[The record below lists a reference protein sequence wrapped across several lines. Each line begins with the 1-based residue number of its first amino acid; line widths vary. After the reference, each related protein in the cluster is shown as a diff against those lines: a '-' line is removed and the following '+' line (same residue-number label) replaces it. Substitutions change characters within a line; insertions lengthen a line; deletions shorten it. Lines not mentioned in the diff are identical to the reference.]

1 MAGLM
6 LFTCALPAMAQ
17 DMPLSQV
24 LIDGEGWKVAHKG
37 YSEIYE
43 IVTRGNGSG
52 TPTGAILVLHSNGS
66 DGIAPNGSII
76 VESKGPE
83 PKPEFTQSVYYLW
96 SQYGTNESKK
106 MIEVTP
112 LIRGAAGY
120 IVVAY
125 ERKVAGLACPSGV
138 AVSPDGGT
146 LYVGDGEGKFI
157 WAFVRDGVKT
167 GQPYCPLRMPR
178 GTKASGVTA
187 LATDT
192 DGRIYAVTPLGVQI
206 FDPTGRLCGVLTK
219 PRNEPL
225 VGIAFGGPDGHS
237 LYLASKTAIYVRKV
251 KSQGLGFAKAK

>member
-1 MAGLM
+1 MRRNLIAGLM
-6 LFTCALPAMAQ
+6 LFAFALPAMGQ

-37 YSEIYE
+37 YSQVFE
-43 IVTRGNGSG
+43 IVTLQNLGSG
-52 TPTGAILVLHSNGS
+52 TPTGEISVLHSNGS
-66 DGIAPNGSII
+66 DWIAPSGKVST
-76 VESKGPE
+76 VEKAPQRECVQGLH
-83 PKPEFTQSVYYLW
+83 YLW
-96 SQYGTNESKK
+96 SEYSTDKRKK
-106 MIEVTP
+106 TIEVRP
-112 LIRGAAGY
+112 DLPGAIGY
-120 IVVAY
+120 Q
-125 ERKVAGLACPSGV
+125 RKVDGLACPSGI

-146 LYVGDGEGKFI
+146 LYVGDAEGKFI

-178 GTKASGVTA
+178 GAKASGVTA

-192 DGRIYAVTPLGVQI
+192 DGRVYAVTPLGVQI

-219 PRNEPL
+219 PTNEPL

-237 LYLASKTAIYVRKV
+237 LYLASKTAVYVRKV